1 MRVELLKVMAENNQ
15 GNGSGSLLIS
25 TGDFFVEAVENAF
38 VERRFST
45 FPSARSYLVK
55 LLEYYVPAGNLFDE
69 VDELGRRK
77 RSTLAETFLKAM
89 NEEAHVRAEMLK
101 KMADRAL
108 YITGFFSDSL
118 QRKVIDV
125 DYYAEMGV
133 SAYGAL
139 ADSSRED
146 MAAKVYRE
154 YSAKFIEFSEILT
167 TISAQARIQ
176 DEANIM
182 RLYETYA
189 KTGSG
194 YARERLLERGLIAVP
209 LSDLKKPTKQ

>member
-1 MRVELLKVMAENNQ
+1 MAKNEN
-15 GNGSGSLLIS
+15 GSASGSLLIS
-25 TGDFFVEAVENAF
+25 TGDFFIEAVESAF

-69 VDELGRRK
+69 VDEQGRRK
-77 RSTLAETFLKAM
+77 RSTLAETFLRAM
-89 NEEAHVRAEMLK
+89 SEEPHVRAEMLK

-133 SAYGAL
+133 TAYGAL

-154 YSAKFIEFSEILT
+154 YAGKFIAFSEILS

-189 KTGSG
+189 KTGSD

>member
-1 MRVELLKVMAENNQ
+1 M
-15 GNGSGSLLIS
+15 GNKQDKSDNSSDSLLIS
-25 TGDFFVEAVENAF
+25 TGDFFVEAVESAF

-55 LLEYYVPAGNLFDE
+55 LLEYYVPAGNLFDA
-69 VDELGRRK
+69 VDEQGRRTK
-77 RSTLAETFLKAM
+77 STLAETFLKAM
-89 NEEAHVRAEMLK
+89 NSEPHLRVEMLK

-118 QRKVIDV
+118 QRKVVDV

-133 SAYGAL
+133 SAYGVL
-139 ADSSRED
+139 ADHSRED
-146 MAAKVYRE
+146 LTAKVYRE
-154 YSAKFIEFSEILT
+154 YAAKFVAFSEILT

-189 KTGSG
+189 KTGSDF
-194 YARERLLERGLIAVP
+194 ARERLLERGLIAIP
-209 LSDLKKPTKQ
+209 LADLKKPTKQ

>member
-1 MRVELLKVMAENNQ
+1 MGNKQSKAE
-15 GNGSGSLLIS
+15 SGSVLIT
-25 TGDFFVEAVENAF
+25 TGDFFVEAVESAF

-45 FPSARSYLVK
+45 FPSAQSYLVK

-69 VDELGRRK
+69 VDENGRRT

-89 NEEAHVRAEMLK
+89 NAEAHLRAEMLK

-118 QRKVIDV
+118 QRKLVDV

-133 SAYGAL
+133 TAYGFL
-139 ADSSRED
+139 AQSSRED
-146 MAAKVYRE
+146 IAAKIYRE
-154 YSAKFIEFSEILT
+154 YAEKFIGFSEILA
-167 TISAQARIQ
+167 TISSQARIQ

-189 KTGSG
+189 KTGSDF
-194 YARERLLERGLIAVP
+194 ARERLLERGLIAVP
-209 LSDLKKPTKQ
+209 LADLKKPTKQ

>member
-1 MRVELLKVMAENNQ
+1 MAKNE
-15 GNGSGSLLIS
+15 NGSASGSILIS
-25 TGDFFVEAVENAF
+25 TGDFFIEAVENAF

-69 VDELGRRK
+69 VDEQGRRK
-77 RSTLAETFLKAM
+77 RSTLAETFLRAM
-89 NEEAHVRAEMLK
+89 SEEPHVRAEMLK

-133 SAYGAL
+133 TAYGAL

-146 MAAKVYRE
+146 MTAKVYRE
-154 YSAKFIEFSEILT
+154 YAGKFIAFSEILS

-189 KTGSG
+189 KTGSD

>member
-1 MRVELLKVMAENNQ
+1 M
-15 GNGSGSLLIS
+15 GNKQIKNTSESVIIT
-25 TGDFFVEAVENAF
+25 TGDFFHEAVESAF

-45 FPSARSYLVK
+45 FPSARSYLVR
-55 LLEYYVPAGNLFDE
+55 LLEYYVPAVNLFDE
-69 VDELGRRK
+69 VDENGRRTK
-77 RSTLAETFLKAM
+77 STLAETFLRAM
-89 NEEAHVRAEMLK
+89 NSDPHLRSDMLK

-133 SAYGAL
+133 SAYGFL

-146 MAAKVYRE
+146 LSAKVYRE
-154 YSAKFIEFSEILT
+154 YSEKFVAFSEILA
-167 TISAQARIQ
+167 TISSQARIQ

-189 KTGSG
+189 KTGSDF
-194 YARERLLERGLIAVP
+194 ARERLLERGLIAVP
-209 LSDLKKPTKQ
+209 LADLKKPTKQ

>member
-1 MRVELLKVMAENNQ
+1 MANKQ
-15 GNGSGSLLIS
+15 SKQTSDSVIIS
-25 TGDFFVEAVENAF
+25 TDDFFNEAVESAF

-45 FPSARSYLVK
+45 FPSARSYLVR
-55 LLEYYVPAGNLFDE
+55 LLEYYVPAVNLFDE
-69 VDELGRRK
+69 VDENGRRTK
-77 RSTLAETFLKAM
+77 STLAETFLKAM
-89 NEEAHVRAEMLK
+89 NSEPNLRSEMLK

-118 QRKVIDV
+118 QRKLVDV

-133 SAYGAL
+133 SAYGVL

-146 MAAKVYRE
+146 LSAKVYRE
-154 YSAKFIEFSEILT
+154 YSEKFVAFSEILA
-167 TISAQARIQ
+167 TISSQARIQ

-189 KTGSG
+189 KTGSDF
-194 YARERLLERGLIAVP
+194 ARERLLERGLIAVP
-209 LSDLKKPTKQ
+209 LSELKKPTKQ

>member
-1 MRVELLKVMAENNQ
+1 M
-15 GNGSGSLLIS
+15 GNKHGKSESNSVLIS
-25 TGDFFVEAVENAF
+25 TDDFFVEAVESAF

-69 VDELGRRK
+69 VDEQGRK
-77 RSTLAETFLKAM
+77 TRSTLAETFLKAM
-89 NEEAHVRAEMLK
+89 NAEPHLRADMLK

-118 QRKVIDV
+118 QRKVVDV

-133 SAYGAL
+133 SAYGVL
-139 ADSSRED
+139 ADQSRED
-146 MAAKVYRE
+146 MTAKIYRE
-154 YSAKFIEFSEILT
+154 YAAKFVAFSEILA

-189 KTGSG
+189 KTGSDF
-194 YARERLLERGLIAVP
+194 ARERLLERGLIAVP

>member
-1 MRVELLKVMAENNQ
+1 M
-15 GNGSGSLLIS
+15 GNKPGKSESASVLIS
-25 TGDFFVEAVENAF
+25 TGDFFHEAVENAF
-38 VERRFST
+38 VERRFQT

-69 VDELGRRK
+69 VDEQGRRTK
-77 RSTLAETFLKAM
+77 STLAETFLRAM
-89 NEEAHVRAEMLK
+89 NSEPQLRAEMLK

-118 QRKVIDV
+118 QRKVVDI

-133 SAYGAL
+133 SAYGVL
-139 ADSSRED
+139 ADNSRED

-154 YSAKFIEFSEILT
+154 YAAKFVAFSEILA

-189 KTGSG
+189 KTGSDF
-194 YARERLLERGLIAVP
+194 ARERLLERGLIAVP

>member
-1 MRVELLKVMAENNQ
+1 M
-15 GNGSGSLLIS
+15 GNKQNKSDSDSVLI
-25 TGDFFVEAVENAF
+25 TTDDFFVEAVESAF

-69 VDELGRRK
+69 VDEQGRRS

-89 NEEAHVRAEMLK
+89 NAEPNQRAGMLK

-118 QRKVIDV
+118 QRKVVDI

-133 SAYGAL
+133 SAYGVL
-139 ADSSRED
+139 ADHSRED
-146 MAAKVYRE
+146 TTAKVYRE
-154 YSAKFIEFSEILT
+154 YAAKFVAFSEILA

-189 KTGSG
+189 KTGSDF
-194 YARERLLERGLIAVP
+194 ARERLLERGLIAVP

>member
-1 MRVELLKVMAENNQ
+1 MGNKQ
-15 GNGSGSLLIS
+15 GKSESDSVLIS
-25 TGDFFVEAVENAF
+25 TGDFFNEAVENAF
-38 VERRFST
+38 VERRFQT

-69 VDELGRRK
+69 VDEQGRRT

-89 NEEAHVRAEMLK
+89 NAEPHLRADMLK

-118 QRKVIDV
+118 QRKVVDV

-133 SAYGAL
+133 SAYGVL
-139 ADSSRED
+139 ADNSRED

-154 YSAKFIEFSEILT
+154 YAAKFVAFSEILA

-189 KTGSG
+189 KTGSDF
-194 YARERLLERGLIAVP
+194 ARERLLERGLIAVP

>member
-1 MRVELLKVMAENNQ
+1 MGNNQ
-15 GNGSGSLLIS
+15 NRSDSDSVLITS
-25 TGDFFVEAVENAF
+25 NDYFVEAVESAF
-38 VERRFST
+38 AERRFST
-45 FPSARSYLVK
+45 FPSAQSYLVK

-69 VDELGRRK
+69 VDEHGRRT
-77 RSTLAETFLKAM
+77 RPTLAESFLKAM
-89 NEEAHVRAEMLK
+89 NAEPQQRVDMLK

-118 QRKVIDV
+118 QRKLVDV
-125 DYYAEMGV
+125 DYYADMGV
-133 SAYGAL
+133 SAYGVL
-139 ADSSRED
+139 ADHCRED

-154 YSAKFIEFSEILT
+154 YSAKFVAFSEILA
-167 TISAQARIQ
+167 TISAQARIH

-189 KTGSG
+189 KTGSDF
-194 YARERLLERGLIAVP
+194 ARERLLERGLIAVP

>member
-1 MRVELLKVMAENNQ
+1 MAENKQ

-25 TGDFFVEAVENAF
+25 TGDFFIEAVENAF

-69 VDELGRRK
+69 VDEQGRRK

-89 NEEAHVRAEMLK
+89 NEEPHVRAEMLK

-133 SAYGAL
+133 TAYGAL

-154 YSAKFIEFSEILT
+154 YAAKFVAFSDILA

-189 KTGSG
+189 KTGSDF
-194 YARERLLERGLIAVP
+194 AREKLLERGLIAVP

>member
-1 MRVELLKVMAENNQ
+1 M
-15 GNGSGSLLIS
+15 GNKQDKPDKTSDSVLIS
-25 TGDFFVEAVENAF
+25 SDDFFVQAVENAF
-38 VERRFST
+38 AERRFST
-45 FPSARSYLVK
+45 FPSARLYLVK

-69 VDELGRRK
+69 FDEQGRRTK
-77 RSTLAETFLKAM
+77 STLAETFLRAM
-89 NEEAHVRAEMLK
+89 NAEPHLRADMLK

-133 SAYGAL
+133 SAYGVL
-139 ADSSRED
+139 ADHSRED
-146 MAAKVYRE
+146 MTAKIYRE
-154 YSAKFIEFSEILT
+154 YAAKFVAFSEILS

-189 KTGSG
+189 KTGSDF
-194 YARERLLERGLIAVP
+194 ARERLLERGLIAVP